1 MATLSTKS
9 IFVTSLPTF
18 TRGWNGELFFFDHKD
33 KTLKQMRIIKMRY
46 KIFDNTCNVEKNITI
61 ETAECDGTIRKR
73 VFEGYLSDI
82 SKNFYCSVKD
92 YQNGQHIKYDTKD
105 GNGQKVIIN
114 IDIKDILNKVIPF
127 ECIIKQIYCDTFSIF
142 RYSAK
147 GNEIKPTFFEIPT
160 TYIYTP
166 TLGWQPD
173 EEIICPPNTYATTD
187 ECRDS
192 IKVNV
197 CYFGK
202 KMESEN
208 APKTI
213 NIIAVNGFMTKVSED
228 TYEKIKKLLGN

>member
-1 MATLSTKS
+1 
-9 IFVTSLPTF
+9 
-18 TRGWNGELFFFDHKD
+18 
-33 KTLKQMRIIKMRY
+33 MRLRIS
-46 KIFDNTCNVEKNITI
+46 
-61 ETAECDGTIRKR
+61 DGTIRER
-73 VFEGYLSDI
+73 VFEGYISDI
-82 SKNFYCSVKD
+82 SKNFYCSIKD

-105 GNGQKVIIN
+105 ENGQKVITN
-114 IDIKDILNKVIPF
+114 KNIKDILNEVIPF
-127 ECIIKQIYCDTFSIF
+127 ECIIRQTYSNAFSIF

-147 GNEIKPTFFEIPT
+147 GNEIEPTFLEIPT
-160 TYIYTP
+160 TYTYTP

-173 EEIICPPNTYATTD
+173 EEIICPPDTYATTD

-197 CYFGK
+197 SYFGK

-213 NIIAVNGFMTKVSED
+213 NIIAVNGVVAEISED